1 MCNAWNHPPNCTCG
15 WGGDGHSGHP
25 SAGARTLLASP
36 TPYVLRFGSYPG
48 LALSNYAGYCTPNA
62 NCPVCDQPVF
72 FYQSPEGG
80 RVFFDELGPPW
91 PKHPCTDQSGS
102 RSTTSTTSSNAART
116 EPKSTGSYQW
126 EVDEW
131 EPLVDVKISKTSSP
145 RVCAISGFARNGR
158 VASYVP
164 HDHLSG
170 AAPWLVRRRQ
180 SGQYQFSTLI
190 ISRTRKVDLIG
201 IQLNG
206 FTKLIEAANYAKKH
220 RFGTGALRVV
230 SSGMSGPTPIKE
242 ERKESTQNRA
252 FDPFDQTKRE
262 TKTIPVPTED
272 GIVQVARRLLKFFH
286 QRYLALRKH
295 LPLAKSVLQQL
306 KARHPDLEPRMIEEA
321 LNIHIHS
328 KPYRQALNTAQQA
341 HDLDGNRAG
350 KIALRTVTRH
360 LS

>member
-1 MCNAWNHPPNCTCG
+1 MCNAWNHPPNCACG
-15 WGGDGHSGHP
+15 WGGAGHSGHP
-25 SAGARTLLASP
+25 PGGSRTLVASP
-36 TPYVLRFGSYPG
+36 ALYAPRFGSYPE

-102 RSTTSTTSSNAART
+102 RSTTSTTSSNAARI

-131 EPLVDVKISKTSSP
+131 EPLVDVKILKTSSP

-206 FTKLIEAANYAKKH
+206 FSKLIEAANYAKKH

-230 SSGMSGPTPIKE
+230 SSGVGGPISIKE
-242 ERKESTQNRA
+242 ETKNSTQKCPS
-252 FDPFDQTKRE
+252 DSVDQTQR
-262 TKTIPVPTED
+262 TSKTVPAPTED
-272 GIVQVARRLLKFFH
+272 GIIQVARRLLNVFH
-286 QRYLALRKH
+286 RRYLAFRKY
-295 LPLAKSVLQQL
+295 LPLAKSVRQQL

-321 LNIHIHS
+321 LALHIRS
-328 KPYRQALNTAQQA
+328 KPYRQALNLT
-341 HDLDGNRAG
+341 
-350 KIALRTVTRH
+350 
-360 LS
+360 